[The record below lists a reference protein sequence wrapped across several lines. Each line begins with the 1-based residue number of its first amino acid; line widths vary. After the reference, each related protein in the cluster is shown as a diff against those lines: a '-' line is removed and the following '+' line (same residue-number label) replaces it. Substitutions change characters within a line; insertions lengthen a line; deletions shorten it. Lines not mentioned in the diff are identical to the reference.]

1 MNSCGIFQKSL
12 VLHKEKVHVVRTDM
26 SKKTTQILDLRSLRQ
41 EGEAKTNRSVSAYLI
56 VINGERVGEMFKLT
70 KDEICIGRAEE
81 CDLILSDD
89 GVSRRHCMIN
99 RAPNGG
105 YTLLD
110 NESTNG
116 TFANGE
122 RAYQHALADGD
133 KIQLGQVTILKF
145 SYQDDLEEAFQ
156 RRMYEAAVRDPLTGI
171 YNKRYFTDRL
181 RGEYAYSIRHAV
193 PLSLLLFDIDHFKR
207 INDTYGHPAGDTVLK
222 GLAQVVSR
230 AIRAEDIFARYG
242 GEEFAVIAREL
253 ESAPAYAFA
262 ERLRRIIET
271 TKFEAEGY
279 TIPVTVSIGIAT
291 LGPTNFLDEGDMIR
305 ESDQNLYAAKR
316 SGRNRVERSAPAN
329 NR

>member
-1 MNSCGIFQKSL
+1 
-12 VLHKEKVHVVRTDM
+12 M
-26 SKKTTQILDLRSLRQ
+26 SKKTTQILDIRSLRQ
-41 EGEAKTNRSVSAYLI
+41 EGESRGARAVSAYLI

-70 KDEICIGRAEE
+70 KDETYIGRSEE
-81 CDLILSDD
+81 CDITIDDD
-89 GVSRRHCMIN
+89 GVSRRHCKIA
-99 RAPNGG
+99 RTARGVE
-105 YTLLD
+105 LHD

-122 RAYQHALADGD
+122 RISSHVLSDGD
-133 KIQLGQVTILKF
+133 KIQLGQITILKF

-171 YNKRYFTDRL
+171 YNKRYFVDRL
-181 RGEYAYSIRHAV
+181 RGEYAYSVRHTV

-222 GLAQVVSR
+222 HLAQVVSR

-262 ERLRRIIET
+262 ERLRRVVEST
-271 TKFEAEGY
+271 RFEAEGY
-279 TIPVTVSIGIAT
+279 HIPVTISLGVAT
-291 LGPTNFLDEGDMIR
+291 LGPTNFLDEADMIR
-305 ESDQNLYAAKR
+305 EADQNLYVAKR
-316 SGRNRVERSAPAN
+316 GGRNRVERSAHL
-329 NR
+329 RG

>member
-1 MNSCGIFQKSL
+1 
-12 VLHKEKVHVVRTDM
+12 M

-41 EGEAKTNRSVSAYLI
+41 EGEAKGNRNVSAYLI

-70 KDEICIGRAEE
+70 KDEIYIGRAEE

-89 GVSRRHCMIN
+89 GVSRRHCRIT
-99 RAPNGG
+99 RSEKGFE
-105 YTLLD
+105 LLD

-122 RAYQHALADGD
+122 RAVQHPLADGD

-207 INDTYGHPAGDTVLK
+207 INDTYGHPAGDAVLK
-222 GLAQVVSR
+222 NLAQVVSR

-262 ERLRRIIET
+262 ERLRRIVET

-279 TIPVTVSIGIAT
+279 HIPVTISIGIAT
-291 LGPTNFLDEGDMIR
+291 LGPTNFLDESDMIR

-316 SGRNRVERSAPAN
+316 SGRNRVERSAPAP